1 MRINRLFSNFRH
13 QVFWPPFLLLLAALV
28 YSLAD
33 AEGFLETTS
42 RINDLIISRFGWLF
56 SITTGLMLL
65 CCLVICFHPLGK
77 HKIGGEHAEPFLSKW
92 RWFSIVLCTT
102 IATGIIFWGTAE
114 PLFHFSSPPA
124 FSETPALSEK
134 AAQEALSYMYLH
146 WTFTPYAIYCIP
158 ALMFAIAFYNRKRSF
173 SLESTLFPWQK
184 ATPKGKLGVLIDGI
198 CLYALVAG
206 MAASLGAGILTL
218 SGGIHNLTGYQ
229 SPWLLLFI
237 ALLIVGCFTLSAI
250 SGLMKGIRVLSD
262 INARIF
268 LILAL
273 FLLFFGPTKSILSQ
287 WGQALVIYFKSLP
300 EMTVVSVLYPNDD
313 WPKSWTTFNWANWMA
328 WAPITALFLGRLAK
342 GYTIRQFMLFNW
354 VLPSLFGM
362 LWMSIFSGIALH
374 FQLSKKADLLG
385 LLTSLGPE
393 SVIYGIFDA
402 LPWSDL
408 LALIFLFTAFLSYV
422 TAADSNTEAMGGIS
436 STGISPQAPSAP
448 VFIKIV
454 WGTTIGLVAYIM
466 VSMAGIEGIKMLSNL
481 GGLPALFLLL
491 AITLGCIFWL
501 LKHKKK

>member
-1 MRINRLFSNFRH
+1 
-13 QVFWPPFLLLLAALV
+13 
-28 YSLAD
+28 
-33 AEGFLETTS
+33 
-42 RINDLIISRFGWLF
+42 
-56 SITTGLMLL
+56 
-65 CCLVICFHPLGK
+65 
-77 HKIGGEHAEPFLSKW
+77 
-92 RWFSIVLCTT
+92 
-102 IATGIIFWGTAE
+102 
-114 PLFHFSSPPA
+114 
-124 FSETPALSEK
+124 
-134 AAQEALSYMYLH
+134 
-146 WTFTPYAIYCIP
+146 
-158 ALMFAIAFYNRKRSF
+158 
-173 SLESTLFPWQK
+173 
-184 ATPKGKLGVLIDGI
+184 
-198 CLYALVAG
+198 
-206 MAASLGAGILTL
+206 
-218 SGGIHNLTGYQ
+218 
-229 SPWLLLFI
+229 
-237 ALLIVGCFTLSAI
+237 
-250 SGLMKGIRVLSD
+250 
-262 INARIF
+262 
-268 LILAL
+268 
-273 FLLFFGPTKSILSQ
+273 
-287 WGQALVIYFKSLP
+287 
-300 EMTVVSVLYPNDD
+300 MTVVSVLYPNDD